1 MGGLGLA
8 ATAAGAGVAWWRLR
22 PVEPQTEAAS
32 AFWAGSSVTPQ
43 AFGEMIA
50 PLFGADAAAGVVAAY
65 EAQANA
71 AANAITAGTSA
82 QVQLALTPRTVD
94 QWLAEI
100 SA

>member
-1 MGGLGLA
+1 
-8 ATAAGAGVAWWRLR
+8 
-22 PVEPQTEAAS
+22 
-32 AFWAGSSVTPQ
+32 
-43 AFGEMIA
+43 
-50 PLFGADAAAGVVAAY
+50 
-65 EAQANA
+65 